1 MMQSL
6 GLNEWLSTIQDEHYL
21 KEIFQHKIKKDQFNM
36 LSELKKTQLTVQ
48 SVEEQNTQ
56 SLFYMC

>member
-6 GLNEWLSTIQDEHYL
+6 ALNEWLSTIQDEHYL

-56 SLFYMC
+56 SLFCMC

>member
-36 LSELKKTQLTVQ
+36 LSELKKTQLTVH

-56 SLFYMC
+56 SLFCMC

>member
-1 MMQSL
+1 
-6 GLNEWLSTIQDEHYL
+6 
-21 KEIFQHKIKKDQFNM
+21 M

-56 SLFYMC
+56 SLFCMCLDFKIRLCFWYFVQ

>member
-56 SLFYMC
+56 SLFCMC